1 MGPLKC
7 GLIESGL
14 NIQGPKYTKLKLNYV
29 ALNWLGT
36 KLCGLGLAWNQIMW
50 PWIGL
55 EPNYVALHWLGTKL
69 CGQGGLRR
77 NNGKG
82 L

>member
-14 NIQGPKYTKLKLNYV
+14 NIQGPKYTKLNFE
-29 ALNWLGT
+29 T
-36 KLCGLGLAWNQIMW
+36 ELCGFELAWNQIMW

-55 EPNYVALHWLGTKL
+55 EPNYVALDWIGTEL
-69 CGQGGLRR
+69 CGLALAWNQIMWSRWSQ
-77 NNGKG
+77 KKQW
-82 L
+82 